1 LLLTFNLG
9 LAAGTRK
16 IAERGVTMRRLN
28 PRKVSAK
35 QVEANRRN
43 AKKSTGPCTPQGKL
57 QVCLNALKH
66 GRQADPFVQGMLAL
80 QEDPSAYYRLLGDL
94 LASLRPAN
102 PHQRLQVEDLARLR
116 MEKQRLQRA
125 RAALVAGKRRSLEF
139 GRDRRQLQFDQDS
152 PDLPQAELLQKGL
165 CRAPDS
171 PPKFEKMLS
180 CFDVLISV
188 ARQDQGL
195 LDPEPELNLLYGN
208 EPSLEGAYLRNVF
221 RRFVAARGGVGGSEP
236 EVGEPR
242 REGVAS
248 DAPRVQRPIQ
258 KPSSPIQ
265 NGEVEDAGF
274 GVRQPDQQGAGGG
287 ARSQPN
293 SAASEGEPERVLLL
307 QTLLAAKQR
316 ALRLYQLYNREF
328 VEITSD
334 QREGCLPPSGRTEV
348 NLMRAEAQND
358 RQLRWALKV
367 YWQTQKEDA
376 ARRDRIGARAGKLDG
391 EADEWLEVLEK
402 SLALTRCTSA
412 DGGGE
417 QRSWEVLPSASGKDG
432 TAAAG
437 DGEQPLS
444 PTSESNILDEK
455 QSHQV
460 IETTGGVSGIAPN
473 KANLGILEG
482 RGVIVDGQA
491 GIAGAFPMNQ
501 PLAINHGKSLRKGS
515 IESARPKVKEL
526 LEQMQSDAEAR
537 ALVETYLLS
546 QMVEEESQREEEELA
561 ALQKERRKR
570 EALEQGLEQMV
581 AAQQELERRN
591 RRLRAQVGASELMHQ
606 QVQEQ
611 VKPAE
616 AAVAWRRREPTHQEI
631 YQKIRDVMGLA
642 GPMEY
647 RVESGVEGMPAHHL
661 REEQF
666 SDYLQGRGPAW
677 EEEQRRKR

>member
-1 LLLTFNLG
+1 
-9 LAAGTRK
+9 
-16 IAERGVTMRRLN
+16 MPRLN
-28 PRKVSAK
+28 PRKASAK
-35 QVEANRRN
+35 QVEVNRRN
-43 AKKSTGPCTPQGKL
+43 AKKSTGPRTPQGKL

-66 GRQADPFVQGMLAL
+66 GRRADPFVQGMLAL
-80 QEDPSAYYRLLGDL
+80 QEDPPAYYRLLGDL
-94 LASLRPAN
+94 LASLHPAN

-116 MEKQRLQRA
+116 VEKQRLQRA
-125 RAALVAGKRRSLEF
+125 RAALVAGKRRSLEV
-139 GRDRRQLQFDQDS
+139 GRDRRQLEFDQDS
-152 PDLPQAELLQKGL
+152 PDMPQAELLQKGL

-188 ARQDQGL
+188 AKQGQWR

-208 EPSLEGAYLRNVF
+208 EPSLEGASLRNVF
-221 RRFVAARGGVGGSEP
+221 RRFVAARGGVGGSGP

-242 REGVAS
+242 REGLAS
-248 DAPRVQRPIQ
+248 DAPRAQRPIQ
-258 KPSSPIQ
+258 NPRSPIQ
-265 NGEVEDAGF
+265 NGEGEDAGL
-274 GVRQPDQQGAGGG
+274 GVRQRDPQGEGGA

-293 SAASEGEPERVLLL
+293 PAASEGEPERVLLL
-307 QTLLAAKQR
+307 QTLFAAKQR

-334 QREGCLPPSGRTEV
+334 QREGCLAPSDRTEV

-367 YWQTQKEDA
+367 YWKTQKEDA
-376 ARRDRIGARAGKLDG
+376 ARRDRIGARSGKLGG
-391 EADEWLEVLEK
+391 EADELLEVLEK
-402 SLALTRCTSA
+402 SLALTGSTSPDGP

-417 QRSWEVLPSASGKDG
+417 QGSWEDLPSPSGKRG

-437 DGEQPLS
+437 EGERPLS
-444 PTSESNILDEK
+444 PISESDILDEK

-460 IETTGGVSGIAPN
+460 IETTDGVSGIAPN

-482 RGVIVDGQA
+482 RGAIGDWQA

-501 PLAINHGKSLRKGS
+501 PLAIDLGKSLRKGS

-546 QMVEEESQREEEELA
+546 RMVEEESQREEEELA

-591 RRLRAQVGASELMHQ
+591 RRLRAQMGASELMHQ
-606 QVQEQ
+606 QVREQ

-616 AAVAWRRREPTHQEI
+616 AAVAWRREPTHQEI
-631 YQKIRDVMGLA
+631 YQKIREVMGLA

-661 REEQF
+661 QEEEF
-666 SDYLQGRGPAW
+666 SEYLQGRGPAW
-677 EEEQRRKR
+677 EEEQRRKKEQEPKKLDSVKVNE